1 MKRIISTALTVIML
15 LSSIMAIIP
24 VTAFAAQSAKPS
36 TETEQ
41 PSLSLD
47 ELQQYIDTDYIQ
59 SNFSTAEE
67 MLKYDQSKGYIEEVT
82 SANGLYKLYVNRYS
96 GFVYYQNVVTG
107 QILTSNPIDP
117 QTGASEE
124 NDRKDIMS
132 QIIITFC
139 EANNTLKPVTYNSVQ
154 WAARYSQIST
164 SKISGG
170 IRVNY
175 TLGDTST
182 RFLLPGRISAENY
195 LKFIIGPM
203 INQFEELFLEA
214 MTSVG
219 RPDLAFPLFSD
230 DPEHKWNPYKIY
242 KDGTQDEFVLNKT
255 VVENYLAYAEKLYAD
270 KTETEYDRVD
280 PELVEELDA
289 LYVNINL
296 VNTAYGVKNPKDF
309 KDKDGNVSE
318 IDKPSLDQMLKDYPV
333 CETFPIYVFDEA
345 AFKDNKISKLREYSG
360 YIKLYCHDYTM
371 EQMYADEKECGFEYT
386 AAEKPVFRC
395 ALEYTFNSDGSLSV
409 RLPANSITFD
419 ETTYILKNITP
430 LQYFGYG
437 DMSKDGYLF
446 YPDGSGSILEFEDF
460 YSDDRRVAPNLES
473 KVYGQDYCY
482 SAIVGAHR
490 EQITMPVY
498 GMVTEAN
505 ANATT
510 ASRYG
515 VSTVDNG
522 CFVIIEEGSS
532 LASLSF
538 AGKGSTHKYLAAFA
552 SYNPYPTDTYELSET
567 ISVGGVTGENTMTA
581 ENKYLGS
588 YVSRIVMLTDSQIGE
603 GYYDG
608 NYYNSSYIGMATYY
622 RDYLKANG
630 TLTALEKVE
639 ENIPLY
645 VETLGSMTI
654 LSKFLTFPV
663 EKSIPLTTFEDVAT
677 MYRELA
683 NAKEHVKALANKY
696 GELAETEEN
705 DLLKAEYLHKKEQ
718 YSKLDGQI
726 SDIKNVNFK
735 LTGFANGGMN
745 FTYPTKLKWEKC
757 CGGSSGFEELIAES
771 AEISAK
777 DGSNFGIF
785 PDFDFLYINNTA
797 SFDGISVKG
806 NVSRMVDNRYASKQV
821 YNSVIREFESFFTLV
836 ISSDTIKEHFAT
848 FNEKYSEFEHK
859 KISVSTLGSDLN
871 SNFDEKNTL
880 SREDS
885 KNNSVALLEEIAY
898 VQQYEVMMD
907 KGNVYAAEF
916 ATHILNA
923 STTYSNFRYSS
934 YSVPFVG
941 MILHGYVN
949 YAGSPLN
956 YSGSPDYEIL
966 RAIESGAN
974 PYYILCYQNASY
986 MKDDK
991 VLNKYYGIDYTNW
1004 YDDILKTYEKLNN
1017 VLKGLQTYEIVDH
1030 KTVIVERVPEE
1041 AERLENYKLLKEEL
1055 LLLLKTQLT
1064 AAIDA
1069 AVDAVA
1075 ARPSDYPGGVKVV
1088 VDVEALFAQFNEQI
1102 LSRYS
1107 DEIAADVIEA
1117 DGESAELNALKEA
1130 IRQIAVE
1137 YANKYP
1143 GTAAMGNCMTV
1154 DFKSVKKENGQD
1166 YVSYREYSQ
1175 YKFTTDSFA
1184 TDGDDYDATD
1194 YTLDNGNVVI
1204 VTYKKGND
1212 VKRFVLNYNLF
1223 DVYVKVDDGRVVPV
1237 KPYDFFSVDF
1247 TINNK

>member
-1 MKRIISTALTVIML
+1 MKKIISTALTVIML
-15 LSSIMAIIP
+15 LTSIMAVIP
-24 VTAFAAQSAKPS
+24 VSAFAAQSPS
-36 TETEQ
+36 VEEQ
-41 PSLSLD
+41 KTQLSLD
-47 ELQQYIDTDYIQ
+47 ELQAYIDNDYVQ

-67 MLKYDQSKGYIEEVT
+67 MLDYDRSKGYLDEVT
-82 SANGLYKLYVNRYS
+82 SANGQYKLSVNRYS
-96 GFVYYQNVVTG
+96 GFVYYQNLVTG

-117 QTGASEE
+117 ASGASEP
-124 NDRKDIMS
+124 NDRMDIMS

-139 EANNTLKPVTYNSVQ
+139 EATNTLVPKTYNSVQ

-182 RFLLPGRISAENY
+182 RFLLPGRISSENY
-195 LKFIIGPM
+195 LKYIIGPM
-203 INQFEELFLEA
+203 INQFEDLFIEA
-214 MTSVG
+214 MASVG
-219 RPDLAFPLFSD
+219 VTDPTIVFPLLD
-230 DPEHKWNPYKIY
+230 DELNGNWNPYMIY
-242 KDGTQDEFVLNKT
+242 ADGTQDDFVLNKT
-255 VVENYLAYAEKLYAD
+255 VVENYLEYARKLYED
-270 KTETEYDRVD
+270 KSEKDYAPVD
-280 PELVEELDA
+280 PELVARLGVIYKD
-289 LYVNINL
+289 INL
-296 VNTAYGVKNPKDF
+296 VNNAYGVKNPKEF

-318 IDKPSLDQMLKDYPV
+318 IDKPTLDQMISDYPI
-333 CETFPIYVFDEA
+333 CESFPIYVFDEA
-345 AFKDNKISKLREYSG
+345 AFKDNKISKLREYSN
-360 YIKLYCHDYTM
+360 YIKLYCTEYTM
-371 EQMYADEKECGFEYT
+371 EQMFADEKECEFEYT
-386 AAEKPVFRC
+386 AAQKPVFRC
-395 ALEYTFNSDGSLSV
+395 ALEYTFNADGSLSV

-419 ETTYILKNITP
+419 ETTYILKSITP

-437 DMSKDGYLF
+437 DMSREGYLF

-473 KVYGQDYCY
+473 KIYGQDYCY

-505 ANATT
+505 ANKTT
-510 ASRYG
+510 SSRYG
-515 VSTVDNG
+515 INTVNNG
-522 CFVIIEEGSS
+522 CFVILEEGAP

-538 AGKGSTHKYLAAFA
+538 AGKGATHKYLAAFA
-552 SYNPYPTDTYELSET
+552 SYNPYPTDTYELSDT

-588 YVSRIVMLTDSQIGE
+588 YVSRIVMLTDSRIGE
-603 GYYDG
+603 GYFDG
-608 NYYNSSYIGMATYY
+608 NYYNASYIGMATYY
-622 RDYLKANG
+622 RNYLKANG

-645 VETLGSMTI
+645 IEALGSMTI

-677 MYRELA
+677 MYSELA
-683 NAKEHVKALANKY
+683 NAKAHVESLAKKY
-696 GELAETEEN
+696 ADLAKDQEN
-705 DLLKAEYLHKKEQ
+705 ELLKAEYEHKAEQ
-718 YSKLDGQI
+718 YSKLIGSV

-745 FTYPTKLKWEKC
+745 FTYPTKLKWESV
-757 CGGSSGFEELIAES
+757 CGGASGFEDLVAES
-771 AEISAK
+771 ASVSAK
-777 DGSNFGIF
+777 EGSNFGIF
-785 PDFDFLYINNTA
+785 PDFDFLYINNT
-797 SFDGISVKG
+797 STFDGISVKG

-848 FNEKYSEFEHK
+848 FNEEYAEYGHK

-956 YSGSPDYEIL
+956 YSGTPDYEIL

-974 PYYILCYQNASY
+974 PYYILCYQNAAN
-986 MKDDK
+986 MKDDE
-991 VLNKYYGIDYTNW
+991 VLNKYYGVDYTNW
-1004 YDDILKTYEKLNN
+1004 YDEILLTYDKLNE

-1030 KTVIVERVPEE
+1030 QTVIVERAPEKSE
-1041 AERLENYKLLKEEL
+1041 KVKDYNLLKEEL
-1055 LLLLKTQLT
+1055 ITLFKDQLT
-1064 AAIDA
+1064 VAVDA

-1075 ARPSDYPGGVKVV
+1075 ADPSAYPGGVKVL
-1088 VDVEALFAQFNEQI
+1088 VDVEALFEQFEEKI

-1107 DEIAADVIEA
+1107 DEIADDVVVI
-1117 DGESAELNALKEA
+1117 DGEKTELNALKEE
-1130 IRQIAVE
+1130 IRAIAVE

-1143 GTAAMGNCMTV
+1143 GFSAAGNVKTV
-1154 DFKSVKKENGQD
+1154 NFKSVKNAKGVD

-1175 YKFTTDSFA
+1175 YSFTTDSLA
-1184 TDGDDYDATD
+1184 TSGDDYDETD
-1194 YTLDNGNVVI
+1194 YTLDNGNVVM
-1204 VTYKKGND
+1204 VTYKKGDD

-1223 DVYVKVDDGRVVPV
+1223 DVYVKLDDGRVVLIE
-1237 KPYDFFSVDF
+1237 PYDFFSVDF
-1247 TINNK
+1247 TVNNK

>member
-1 MKRIISTALTVIML
+1 MKKIISTALMVIML
-15 LSSIMAIIP
+15 LTSILAIIP
-24 VTAFAAQSAKPS
+24 VTAFAAHSAKPS
-36 TETEQ
+36 TEHTQ
-41 PSLSLD
+41 SSVSRD
-47 ELQQYIDTDYIQ
+47 ELQAYIDNDYLA

-67 MLKYDQSKGYIEEVT
+67 MLNYDMSKGYLDVVT

-96 GFVYYQNVVTG
+96 GFVYYQNVLTG

-117 QTGASEE
+117 ATTAEQ
-124 NDRKDIMS
+124 NDRMDIMS
-132 QIIITFC
+132 QISITFC
-139 EANNTLKPVTYNSVQ
+139 ESNNTLVPKTYNSVQ

-195 LKFIIGPM
+195 LKYIIGPM
-203 INQFEELFLEA
+203 INQFENLFIEA
-214 MTSVG
+214 MASVG
-219 RPDLAFPLFSD
+219 VTDTTIVFPLLN
-230 DPEHKWNPYKIY
+230 DPNNKWNPYMVYANDEI
-242 KDGTQDEFVLNKT
+242 DEFVLNKT
-255 VVENYLAYAEKLYAD
+255 VVENYLEYARNLYEDRSGEKYPP
-270 KTETEYDRVD
+270 VD
-280 PELVEELDA
+280 PEIVSRLAQIYTD
-289 LYVNINL
+289 INL
-296 VNTAYGVKNPKDF
+296 VNNKYGIKNPKAF
-309 KDKDGNVSE
+309 KDKNGEVSE
-318 IDKPSLDQMLKDYPV
+318 IYKSTYNQMLEDYPI
-333 CETFPIYVFDEA
+333 CETFPIYVFDEL
-345 AFKDNKISKLREYSG
+345 AFEENKISTLREYSG
-360 YIKLYCHDYTM
+360 YVKKYCTEYTM
-371 EQMYADEKECGFEYT
+371 EQMYADERECGFEYT

-419 ETTYILKNITP
+419 ETAYILKNITP

-437 DMSKDGYLF
+437 DMSKEGYLF
-446 YPDGSGSILEFEDF
+446 YPDGSGSILEFDDF
-460 YSDDRRVAPNLES
+460 YSDDRKVAPNLES

-490 EQITMPVY
+490 EQITMPVF
-498 GMVTEAN
+498 GMVTESN

-515 VSTVDNG
+515 VSTVNNG

-532 LASLSF
+532 LASLCF
-538 AGKGSTHKYLAAFA
+538 AGKGETHKYLSAYA
-552 SYNPYPTDTYELSET
+552 SYNPYPTDTYELSDT
-567 ISVGGVTGENTMTA
+567 ISVGGVAGENTMTA

-588 YVSRIVMLTDSQIGE
+588 YVSRVVMLTDSQIGE
-603 GYYDG
+603 GYFDG
-608 NYYNSSYIGMATYY
+608 NYYNASYAGMATYY
-622 RDYLKANG
+622 RNYLKANG
-630 TLTALEKVE
+630 TLTALKDVE

-645 VETLGSMTI
+645 IEALGSMTI

-663 EKSIPLTTFEDVAT
+663 EKSVPLTTFEDVAT
-677 MYRELA
+677 MYSELT
-683 NAKEHVKALANKY
+683 NAEEHVKALAKKY
-696 GELAETEEN
+696 ADLANEETNEL
-705 DLLKAEYLHKKEQ
+705 LRAEYLHKAEQ
-718 YSKLDGQI
+718 YSKLQGQV

-757 CGGSSGFEELIAES
+757 CGGSSGFEDLIAES
-771 AEISAK
+771 ATVSAK
-777 DGSNFGIF
+777 EGSNFGIY

-797 SFDGISVKG
+797 TFDGISIKG

-836 ISSDTIKEHFAT
+836 ISSDTLGEHFAT
-848 FNEKYSEFEHK
+848 FNEEYSEFEHS

-871 SNFDEKNTL
+871 SNFNEKNTV

-898 VQQYEVMMD
+898 VQKYEIMTD

-923 STTYSNFRYSS
+923 STTFSNFRYSS

-966 RAIESGAN
+966 RSIESGAN
-974 PYYILCYQNASY
+974 PYYILCYQNAAY

-991 VLNKYYGIDYTNW
+991 VLNKYYGVDYANW
-1004 YDDILKTYEKLNN
+1004 YDEILTTYDKLNE
-1017 VLKGLQTYEIVDH
+1017 VLKNLQTHEIVDH
-1030 KTVIVERVPEE
+1030 QTVIVERAPDKSEKL
-1041 AERLENYKLLKEEL
+1041 ANYELLKEEL
-1055 LLLLKTQLT
+1055 LSLFKAQLT
-1064 AAIDA
+1064 IAVDA

-1075 ARPSDYPGGVKVV
+1075 ANPTAYEGGVKVV
-1088 VDVEALFAQFNEQI
+1088 VDVEAVFNQFEEKI

-1107 DEIAADVIEA
+1107 DEILADVVEV
-1117 DGESAELNALKEA
+1117 DGDPTELNALKEA
-1130 IRQIAVE
+1130 IRAIAVE

-1143 GTAAMGNCMTV
+1143 GVSALGECKTV
-1154 DFKSVKKENGQD
+1154 NFKSVKNAKGED
-1166 YVSYREYSQ
+1166 YVSYREYSI
-1175 YKFTTDSFA
+1175 YSFTTDSVA
-1184 TDGDDYDATD
+1184 TSGDDYDETD
-1194 YTLDNGNVVI
+1194 YTLDNGNVVV
-1204 VTYKKGND
+1204 VTYKKGSD

-1223 DVYVKVDDGRVVPV
+1223 DVYVKLDDGRVVLI

-1247 TINNK
+1247 AINNN